1 MFPTNARP
9 CELERGDLRRVP
21 QDTNHPVI
29 GFHVCC
35 PRCGFVTIALDG
47 YGGLEIAESEDQRL
61 VTFSTPVRCAFC
73 GVLIHLREGAATLEE
88 DDRVR
93 NVRYR

>member
-1 MFPTNARP
+1 MVLTNGRP

-21 QDTNHPVI
+21 QNTNHPVI

-35 PRCGFVTIALDG
+35 PRCGFVTIALAG
-47 YGGLEIAESEDQRL
+47 YGGLEIEESEDHRL
-61 VTFSTPVRCAFC
+61 VTFSTPVRCAYC
-73 GVLIHLREGAATLEE
+73 GVLIHLREGEATLEE